1 MVICKDF
8 LEALHESC
16 AQKYRAADCTRGALQ
31 VQLIF
36 TFLNRLIHYM
46 MHVSSNIWSRSVRRI
61 AVGLLKPAAQAPHF
75 QAGLFHALWRVEF
88 DGPTKSAHF
97 SYC

>member
-36 TFLNRLIHYM
+36 TFLNRSINCCSQPSYRELYFGYTKQDPK
-46 MHVSSNIWSRSVRRI
+46 SLCEGFGGE
-61 AVGLLKPAAQAPHF
+61 VGF
-75 QAGLFHALWRVEF
+75 
-88 DGPTKSAHF
+88 
-97 SYC
+97 